1 MALALAGQ
9 NKTAEARQV
18 IEPVVKLHRDL
29 AARNRGDEQQ
39 HIEMAAALYAQ
50 ALTDPERRSALLRES
65 STLLQGIPNSMKSL
79 VSVRIWADLV
89 RDAGS

>member
-9 NKTAEARQV
+9 NRISEARQA

-29 AARNRGDEQQ
+29 AARNHGDELQ
-39 HIEMAAALYAQ
+39 HIEMARALYAQ
-50 ALTDPERRSALLRES
+50 ALTDPQRRSALLRES

-89 RDAGS
+89 RDAAG